1 METSLEA
8 EIEKYL
14 AAKADEESAKER
26 RYAAEVSIASLVG
39 PSKSEGQTTTNTD
52 RFKVV
57 AKYKINR
64 TLDAGVWAKIAGEL
78 DPAIA
83 NHLVRFKPELDLK
96 GYRWCEGNP
105 EVFEIVSKAV
115 TSRPAKVSLTITE
128 IKNGL

>member
-1 METSLEA
+1 METSLEV

-14 AAKADEESAKER
+14 AAKADEESARER

-39 PSKSEGQTTTNTD
+39 WKPEGQTTTNTD

-64 TLDAGVWAKIAGEL
+64 TLDAKVWAKIAGEL

-83 NHLVRFKPELDLK
+83 NHLVKFKPELDLK
-96 GYRWCEGNP
+96 GYRWCESNP
-105 EVFEIVSKAV
+105 EVFAIVSKAV

>member
-14 AAKADEESAKER
+14 AAKADEESARER

-39 PSKSEGQTTTNTD
+39 SKSEGQTTTNTD

-64 TLDAGVWAKIAGEL
+64 TLDAKVWAKIAPEL
-78 DPAIA
+78 DPTIA
-83 NHLVRFKPELDLK
+83 LHLVKFKPELDLK

-105 EVFEIVSKAV
+105 EVFAIVSKAV

-128 IKNGL
+128 IKNGI